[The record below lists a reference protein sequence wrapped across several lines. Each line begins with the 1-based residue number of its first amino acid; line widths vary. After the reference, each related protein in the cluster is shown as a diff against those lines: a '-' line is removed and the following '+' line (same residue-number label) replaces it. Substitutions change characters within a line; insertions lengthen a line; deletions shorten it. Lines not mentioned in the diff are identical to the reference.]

1 MKVLI
6 LGVSGML
13 GSALFKKY
21 SNDAEIVVYGT
32 ARNKSTL
39 NYFDGNLH
47 ERIICNVDIDS
58 DGSLIEIFE
67 KVNPD
72 VVINC
77 IGLVKQVS
85 EANDPLQAIT
95 INAFFPH
102 RVAALCKMVKARMIH
117 ISTDCVY
124 SGKVGNYV
132 ECDFADAKDLYGR
145 SKFLGEVAYPHAI
158 TLRTSII
165 GHELQGSR
173 SLIDWFLSQNTAIKG
188 YRKAFFSGLPT
199 VELAKVIRDF
209 VLPNPKLF
217 GLFHIAVDP
226 ISKYDL
232 LKIVAQE
239 YKKEIQIIP
248 DDNLQIDRSLD
259 SSKFRLATGFSPK
272 AWPQLVAEMHAFR

>member
-13 GSALFKKY
+13 GGALFKKY
-21 SNDAEIVVYGT
+21 SNDAEMVVFGT
-32 ARNKSTL
+32 ARSNSAL
-39 NYFDGNLH
+39 NYFDKKDH
-47 ERIICNVDIDS
+47 QRIICNVDIGS
-58 DGSLIEIFE
+58 DNSLIEVFE
-67 KVNPD
+67 NINPD

-85 EANDPLQAIT
+85 EANNPLQAIA
-95 INAFFPH
+95 INALFPH
-102 RVAALCKMVKARMIH
+102 RVAALCKIVKARMIQ

-124 SGKVGNYV
+124 SGAGGNYV
-132 ECDFADAKDLYGR
+132 ECDFADANDLYGR
-145 SKFLGEVAYPHAI
+145 SKFLGEVGYPNTI

-165 GHELQGSR
+165 GHELQGHR
-173 SLIDWFLSQNTAIKG
+173 SLIDWFLSQNTSIKG
-188 YRKAFFSGLPT
+188 YQKAFFSGLPT
-199 VELAKVIRDF
+199 VELARVIRDF

-217 GLFHIAVDP
+217 GLFHISVDS

-248 DDNLQIDRSLD
+248 DDNLQINRTLD
-259 SSKFRLATGFSPK
+259 SSKFRSLTGFTPK